1 MIQRD
6 LFQTVT
12 SLQQDTHVNPS
23 ASQVSAKEMK
33 ILATSGR
40 SSLELLH
47 PNDQLGVFSKMFMVT
62 SHWASTKCCLTWRQK
77 ATPQGRLLFQLVV
90 SMHPIKEIEFGSSP
104 NMWAT
109 PAAADSRGTTGGG
122 QGKSLRTDVRMFPTP
137 TARDY
142 KDNGRSPAELAR
154 NSVTLATRAGGSLN
168 PQWVEWLMGY
178 PEGWTELKD

>member
-90 SMHPIKEIEFGSSP
+90 SI
-104 NMWAT
+104 
-109 PAAADSRGTTGGG
+109 
-122 QGKSLRTDVRMFPTP
+122 
-137 TARDY
+137 Y
-142 KDNGRSPAELAR
+142 KDRALRDWPETIADIFVEITYAEDQYDGVS
-154 NSVTLATRAGGSLN
+154 NDTNKDFTSVADALTYIRIHY
-168 PQWVEWLMGY
+168 M
-178 PEGWTELKD
+178 ELEND